1 FSSSSHC
8 LRPTA
13 ANSSTHR
20 RPPPPPLPPFLSS
33 LSRFSSPISLPFNSF
48 PLKAITNHSK
58 TTKKTTNSIYDSS
71 GRMIRPDCHLRPATT
86 QPLVKILSS
95 TTTVVA
101 RSSLRLAGSGSRRRR
116 FCSMAPIGCFGVRRG
131 NVKGGLK
138 VEIDSGGEDVF
149 DSESRVYPEHLVI
162 MVNGLIGSS
171 ADWRYAAGQFVKKHP
186 DNLIVHRSECN
197 SSKLTFDGVDLMGE
211 RLADEVRSVVRR
223 RPEVRK
229 ISFVAHS
236 LGGLIARYAVARL
249 YEQIPKPVV
258 HSGGAMQQYEARI
271 AGLEPINFITFASPH
286 LGSRGHKQFPI
297 LCGLPFLERR
307 ASQTAHLVAGRTG
320 KHLFLT
326 DDDEGRPPLLLRM
339 VNDCDDLKF
348 MLVFCLELSL
358 FDMVGWGTSSI
369 KRQDELPKTAL
380 IIDKK
385 YPHIVYIE
393 PENAGNRLDKSPS
406 RPVDQTTDL
415 EEHHS
420 GKFDRIDP
428 KKLLLSV
435 HSFSFI
441 DVYNRSMQ
449 VKSYWMNSD
458 GADVIFHMID
468 NFHL

>member
-1 FSSSSHC
+1 SSSHC

-348 MLVFCLELSL
+348 ISALRSFKRRVVYANAN
-358 FDMVGWGTSSI
+358 FDYMVGWGTSSI
-369 KRQDELPKTAL
+369 KRQDELPKSTAL

-415 EEHHS
+415 EEMMIK
-420 GKFDRIDP
+420 GLTQVPWER
-428 KKLLLSV
+428 V
-435 HSFSFI
+435 H
-441 DVYNRSMQ
+441 